1 MTDAKSYLRRLSDD
15 IVALHKPL
23 KVLRLLRW
31 APRVHARFFAQKARR
46 LPEVTYPPL
55 DFDPREVARSF
66 AALRRRIR
74 GRNAVEA
81 LLRAKCDE
89 GASLA
94 GMLAARGTKAFYEHS
109 VRIYGHP
116 RDAFAAQPQVDN
128 LKVAELW
135 AGRPPSSVAGPLL
148 SSAQAVDLVRA
159 LVAPYLGSACSVRE
173 SSRLT
178 ANAAAGPRS
187 VLVRKGATFTPRQ
200 ARALAHHEGLWHV
213 LTSLNGF
220 RQPVLTVLGIGLPG
234 HTESQEGGGVVS
246 EFLTE
251 SISDERYRELGARTL
266 AVDMAASGADY
277 LQVFH
282 FLAERFGPHKAAQMS
297 ERVFRGGLLT
307 GGAPFTKDAVYQRGY
322 CRTYSFL
329 RAALAMPEPGLLE
342 AFLCG
347 KMRVDDAPLIRQL
360 IEEGLCIGP
369 TYRPEWLLDRESL
382 MAKVTHS
389 ITISRFSVA
398 RSRRYYEE
406 RAARAVRARRGE
418 PGARNRCSP
427 VRSARAA
434 SGEEEESGD

>member
-1 MTDAKSYLRRLSDD
+1 M
-15 IVALHKPL
+15 
-23 KVLRLLRW
+23 
-31 APRVHARFFAQKARR
+31 HARFFAQQARR
-46 LPEVTYPPL
+46 LPEVAYPPL
-55 DFDPREVARSF
+55 DFDPKEVVRSF

-74 GRNAVEA
+74 GRNPVEA

-89 GASLA
+89 GAGLA
-94 GMLAARGTKAFYEHS
+94 RMLAVRGKKAFYEHS

-116 RDAFAAQPQVDN
+116 RDQFAAQPQVDN

-135 AGRPPSSVAGPLL
+135 AGRPRSSAAGPLL
-148 SSAQAVDLVRA
+148 GSAQAVELVRA
-159 LVAPYLGSACSVRE
+159 LVAPYLGSACGVRE

-178 ANAAAGPRS
+178 ANAAAGPRT
-187 VLVRKGATFTPRQ
+187 VVIRKGASFTPRQ

-220 RQPVLTVLGIGLPG
+220 RQPVLTVLGLGLPG

-246 EFLTE
+246 EFLTGT
-251 SISDERYRELGARTL
+251 ISDDRYRELGARTL

-322 CRTYSFL
+322 CRAYSFL
-329 RAALAMPEPGLLE
+329 RAALAMPEPRLLE
-342 AFLCG
+342 AFLAG
-347 KMRVDDAPLIRQL
+347 KMRVDDAPLIQQL
-360 IEEGLCIGP
+360 IEEGLCVGP
-369 TYRPEWLLDRESL
+369 TFRPEWLLDRDSL

-389 ITISRFSVA
+389 ITISRFSVS
-398 RSRRYYEE
+398 RSRHYYEE
-406 RAARAVRARRGE
+406 RAARAGRARRGGA
-418 PGARNRCSP
+418 GARSRRSP
-427 VRSARAA
+427 VPAVRAA
-434 SGEEEESGD
+434 GGEEEESGD